1 MKKIKGQI
9 LHPAGERSIWYK
21 LYPLRPLR
29 PLREAFCRI

>member
-9 LHPAGERSIWYK
+9 LHPAGERSIWSK
-21 LYPLRPLR
+21 LFSLRPLR

>member
-9 LHPAGERSIWYK
+9 FHPAGEWSIWSK

-29 PLREAFCRI
+29 PLREAFCRV